1 MLRGTLRKLRRTAN
15 SSRQEEGMKLK
26 RALVG
31 TLASIGFIV
40 VVLAVAG
47 AVVGFFLWPKPEPIP
62 KHIILEIDFEKGFE
76 EYAPTESVANFLS
89 PKKLS
94 IKDTVFAIQKAAE
107 DDRVLGLVARVG
119 STPIALATVQEMR
132 EALLAFRS
140 KKKPTFV
147 YSETF
152 GEFGPGNNAYYLAT
166 AFDKVYLQ
174 PSGDIGLTGLM
185 YQTPFIKETLEKLGI
200 SPKLSRRGEYKTA
213 VNTFTEN
220 RYTEPQ
226 KESLTAVMQ
235 SNFSQ
240 IIEGISEARG
250 LSKDEVRKLFD
261 QGPFLSTEALNA
273 NLVDGLLYRDEVY
286 ARIQK
291 QGGETGKFI
300 PIKDYWERM
309 KEQGTGGP
317 IIALIYGVGSIH
329 LGKSKAS
336 RIFGGASM
344 GSDTITKAFRQAAKD
359 KRVKAILF
367 RIDSP
372 GGSYVASD
380 TIWRQVLLTQ
390 KGGKPVVASMGDVAA
405 SGGYFVAMAAD
416 KIVAQ
421 PSTLTGS
428 IGVFAG
434 KPVTTDFWKK
444 LGVTWDEVHTSN
456 HSTMWSTTQ
465 DYSPQEW
472 AIIQKW
478 LDHVYQDFTN
488 KVAKSRKLPLEKVQE
503 VAKGRVWTGEAAR
516 SLGLVDRLG
525 GFPDSL
531 TLAKELAKIPRGTEV
546 SLEIFPREKTFI
558 EMIADKFLGQGDEDP
573 SLSEESAELLASGA
587 ASVRLLRQIA
597 ATAGLLP
604 NSNALST
611 PQAALLSSP

>member
-1 MLRGTLRKLRRTAN
+1 
-15 SSRQEEGMKLK
+15 MKLK

-31 TLASIGFIV
+31 TLASVGLIV
-40 VVLAVAG
+40 ILLAVAG

-62 KHIILEIDFEKGFE
+62 KQIVLEIDFEKGLE
-76 EYAPTESVANFLS
+76 EYAPTESVASLFS
-89 PKKLS
+89 EKELS
-94 IKDTVFAIQKAAE
+94 IKDTVFAIKKAAQ

-140 KKKPTFV
+140 KKKPAIA

-185 YQTPFIKETLEKLGI
+185 YQTPFIKGALEKLGI

-213 VNTFTEN
+213 VNTFTED
-220 RYTEPQ
+220 RYTEAQ

-235 SNFSQ
+235 SNFKQ
-240 IIEGISEARG
+240 ILDGISEARG
-250 LSKDEVRKLFD
+250 LSTDKVQKLFD
-261 QGPFLSTEALNA
+261 QGPFLSSEALNA

-286 ARIQK
+286 ARIK
-291 QGGETGKFI
+291 RETGGKGKLI
-300 PIKDYWERM
+300 SLKDYWE
-309 KEQGTGGP
+309 EIEDQGAEGP
-317 IIALIYGVGSIH
+317 IVALIYGVGSIH

-336 RIFGGASM
+336 RIFGGVSM

-380 TIWRQVLLTQ
+380 TIWRQVMLTQ
-390 KGGKPVVASMGDVAA
+390 KAGKPVVASMGDVAA
-405 SGGYFVAMAAD
+405 SGGYFVAMAAN

-444 LGVTWDEVHTSN
+444 LGVTWDEVHTSD
-456 HSTMWSTTQ
+456 HSAMWSTTQ
-465 DYSPQEW
+465 DYTPQEW
-472 AIIQKW
+472 DILQKW
-478 LDHVYQDFTN
+478 LDHVYQDFTT

-503 VAKGRVWTGEAAR
+503 VAQGRVWTGQTAK
-516 SLGLVDRLG
+516 SLGLVDELG
-525 GFPDSL
+525 GFPDA
-531 TLAKELAKIPRGTEV
+531 LALVKQLAKIPESTEV
-546 SLEIFPREKTFI
+546 RLETFPRKKTFI
-558 EMIADKFLGQGDEDP
+558 ELIADKFFGEGDDDP
-573 SLSEESAELLASGA
+573 SMSEESVELLVSA
-587 ASVRLLRQIA
+587 ATSLRLLRQIA

-604 NSNALST
+604 GSNALLAPQVGRVST
-611 PQAALLSSP
+611 P